1 MHTHISIPVRARNV
15 RVLLLPWCASS
26 PHCACA
32 QVPRWDLTKFD
43 KVSRQVGSAMQS
55 VGEVMA
61 IGRSFEESFQKAL
74 RMVEPTAYDGFQPH
88 DTVWDPNVP
97 RDELEDEIVR
107 PTDRRVYA
115 LAKAFDLGCADRP
128 YTRPRAIVAACFPF
142 CHHAEAP

>member
-1 MHTHISIPVRARNV
+1 MVCILPPLCVR
-15 RVLLLPWCASS
+15 
-26 PHCACA
+26 A

-88 DTVWDPNVP
+88 DIVWDPNVP

-115 LAKAFDLGCADRP
+115 LAKAFDLGCADCP
-128 YTRPRAIVAACFPF
+128 YIRPRAIVAACFPL
-142 CHHAEAP
+142 PSRLGPLIRTSN